1 MEYVNRKTGMVL
13 VIEQDNDPENPREW
27 DTLGKMVCFHKRYNL
42 GDEHDFSLTDFGS
55 WGDME
60 THLYDKM
67 DAAIVLPLYL
77 YDHSGITISTAPFSC
92 PWDSGQI
99 GFIYATKDE
108 MKKDFGK
115 IPISD
120 AMKAMEKILNS
131 EVELYDLY
139 LCGEV
144 YRYTMFKVQTCDLGY
159 EHRIS
164 MDSCWGFYGS
174 DPEEN
179 GIFDQAEV
187 DISEWEEVG

>member
-42 GDEHDFSLTDFGS
+42 GDEHDLNSVDFGT
-55 WGDME
+55 WDDME
-60 THLYDKM
+60 THLYEKM
-67 DAAIVLPLYL
+67 GACLVLPLYL